1 MFASSLMHTV
11 HVRALN
17 SISLQACNPTQS
29 YQLQAKKRMRL
40 SSPVK
45 NVQLCVCVRA
55 CVRAC
60 MCVCVCLPATLS
72 LSKAKYFIENI
83 FYFIFLNK
91 MSPKNCTTS
100 SSWFCRRMNLK
111 KRLLASLI
119 ETSNLVANIM
129 IFIITLTCV

>member
-17 SISLQACNPTQS
+17 SIILQACNPTQS

-45 NVQLCVCVRA
+45 NVQLCVCV

-60 MCVCVCLPATLS
+60 VHVCVCMSVCVWERERESVCVCVRACVCVC
-72 LSKAKYFIENI
+72 
-83 FYFIFLNK
+83 
-91 MSPKNCTTS
+91 
-100 SSWFCRRMNLK
+100 
-111 KRLLASLI
+111 
-119 ETSNLVANIM
+119 V
-129 IFIITLTCV
+129 CVCVCEK